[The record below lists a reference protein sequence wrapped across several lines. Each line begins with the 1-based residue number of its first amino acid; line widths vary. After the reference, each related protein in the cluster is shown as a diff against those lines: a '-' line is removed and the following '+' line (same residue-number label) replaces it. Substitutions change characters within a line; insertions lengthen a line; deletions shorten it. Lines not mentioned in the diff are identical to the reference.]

1 MNSIWPS
8 AVTVSN
14 SSRANNPFSPTSM
27 NTPSSGLPRSHHGCA
42 SGRKACDT
50 GTGSGQSTRGI
61 ALPLL
66 RIGPNPISRHPI
78 VAVGLISTV
87 AGKPGVR
94 PSRNSNNDCAPA
106 TADLASSM
114 RLGRSSEWV
123 YGMLKPMPP
132 VPLVPTFTY
141 ALVSARRSASTR
153 ICTCRISCGVVSSS
167 TCRSTAARSS
177 VPAPASAS
185 SSCALFTTS

>member
-106 TADLASSM
+106 TADRKSTRLNSSH
-114 RLGRSSEWV
+114 GYISYAV
-123 YGMLKPMPP
+123 FCLKKKKKQGIY
-132 VPLVPTFTY
+132 VRFQTY
-141 ALVSARRSASTR
+141 AEEK
-153 ICTCRISCGVVSSS
+153 
-167 TCRSTAARSS
+167 TAQADKRQTA
-177 VPAPASAS
+177 V
-185 SSCALFTTS
+185 T